1 MYKLCIITPCSR
13 FENLDTMYETV
24 KHPSVLW
31 IIVHDSLN
39 CRAMMK
45 PMLDTVF
52 NRAKSNCS
60 WIEATS
66 AGMVLIAPNLPE
78 FQRPGVVLTDH
89 FFAGVKHVMED
100 DAYLEAFN
108 LSKEYIKNNLLLSK
122 VNELRENML
131 TQ

>member
-39 CRAMMK
+39 HT
-45 PMLDTVF
+45 L
-52 NRAKSNCS
+52 
-60 WIEATS
+60 
-66 AGMVLIAPNLPE
+66 
-78 FQRPGVVLTDH
+78 
-89 FFAGVKHVMED
+89 
-100 DAYLEAFN
+100 
-108 LSKEYIKNNLLLSK
+108 KEYIKNNLLLSK